1 MQQAFEEISN
11 EHVISSG
18 AVNTNERSQAERLL
32 LVKSPDLKC
41 GSQADDHTDLLL
53 ILLDSKCL
61 PKTAAATVQ
70 VKCQSC
76 HSNKIK

>member
-18 AVNTNERSQAERLL
+18 AVNTNERSQAEQLL

-41 GSQADDHTDLLL
+41 CSQTDNTDLLL
-53 ILLDSKCL
+53 ILLDGKCL
-61 PKTAAATVQ
+61 PKTASASQ
-70 VKCQSC
+70 
-76 HSNKIK
+76 I